1 MEKTLIATER
11 LFLPSLETDQ
21 HDRGNRVPASAG
33 VGGMNQPTHDDS
45 LICKQSFTT
54 CVTLLLGLS
63 IPLVFF
69 PVQSA
74 LKLDGLYQWISINC
88 GVFYLSAGVACF
100 VFLVWLGMSPYGNI
114 KLGDESEAIEFKEV
128 SWAGMLFCA
137 GIGGGLM
144 RWAPVEWGYYFL
156 SPPHGVASQSLS
168 AADWAGAYPLFHWGP
183 IAWAIYCLPAIAI
196 AYPYHVKKVPWLRFS
211 TSLHGILGDKGL
223 QGPFAKIT
231 DILFVLSLLGGAGYS
246 LGISTPLISGAFCH
260 LTGIANGFHLQV
272 ITALTCVTLF
282 SISAYLGLKKGI
294 RLLSDWNV
302 YLSLSLLLFILTVGP
317 TLYILKASLSS
328 LGFMT
333 QNFVVMSTWM
343 DPFTES
349 RFVESWTVFYWA
361 WWIAYAPFVGLFV
374 ARISRGRTIRQVIFG
389 MLVYGS
395 AGCMLFFMIMGNYAM
410 HLDTVENADILTTL
424 NSKDGGYVLAITKIL
439 DSLPLSK
446 LATGA
451 FCLICVIFCATTYD
465 SASYILASAVTPKQQ
480 PGQEPAKWNRVF
492 WAFALAA
499 LPIALLW
506 IDAHQKTRNAETA
519 MQSILLLTSLP
530 ILFIGALSAWSL
542 TTQLRKDSLARLSQ
556 HCDDDS
562 DKPKYQSPDKCN
574 SHNTHDE

>member
-1 MEKTLIATER
+1 
-11 LFLPSLETDQ
+11 
-21 HDRGNRVPASAG
+21 
-33 VGGMNQPTHDDS
+33 MNQTSHDDS
-45 LICKQSFTT
+45 QICKHSFTT

-63 IPLVFF
+63 IPLVLY

-74 LKLDGLYQWISINC
+74 LKLEGLYQWISTHC
-88 GVFYLSAGVACF
+88 GVLYLFAGVACF
-100 VFLVWLGMSPYGNI
+100 VFLLWLGMSRYGNI
-114 KLGDESEAIEFKEV
+114 KLGDENDAIEFKEV

-137 GIGGGLM
+137 GIGAGLM

-156 SPPHGVASQSLS
+156 SPPHGVAPQSLTAS
-168 AADWAGAYPLFHWGP
+168 NWASAYPLFHWGP

-211 TSLHGILGDKGL
+211 TSLHGILGDEGL
-223 QGPFAKIT
+223 QGPFAKII

-260 LTGIANGFHLQV
+260 LTGIQNGFHLQV
-272 ITALTCVTLF
+272 ITALTCVVLF

-294 RLLSDWNV
+294 KLLSDWNV
-302 YLSLSLLLFILTVGP
+302 YLSLSLLLFILAVGP

-328 LGFMT
+328 LGFLT

-343 DPFTES
+343 DPFTDS
-349 RFVESWTVFYWA
+349 GFVESWTVFYWA

-410 HLDTVENADILTTL
+410 HLDTVENAGILTTL
-424 NSKDGGYVLAITKIL
+424 NSEDGGYVQAITQIL

-446 LATGA
+446 LAIGA

-465 SASYILASAVTPKQQ
+465 SASYIIASAVTAKQQ
-480 PGQEPAKWNRVF
+480 SGQDPAKWNRVF

-506 IDAHQKTRNAETA
+506 IDANQQNRSAETA

-530 ILFIGALSAWSL
+530 IIFTGALSAWSL
-542 TTQLRKDSLARLSQ
+542 TTQLKRHNMSGIDNRG
-556 HCDDDS
+556 DNDS
-562 DKPKYQSPDKCN
+562 DNPN
-574 SHNTHDE
+574 HDS